1 MGLLLRQLREL
12 VDQVLVH
19 HATERL
25 ISVLHLAFRFAFG
38 VDPGRE
44 VSLKTFVARLLFSI
58 EGALLCFGSM

>member
-12 VDQVLVH
+12 IDQVLVH
-19 HATERL
+19 HAAGRH
-25 ISVLHLAFRFAFG
+25 IGVLRLAFSFAFG
-38 VDPGRE
+38 FDPGRE